1 MDKSMLAI
9 AISVVSLL
17 VSLLVAFHNWSYDRT
32 TVRFTSRNHYTNAL
46 FDIDR
51 QLVNRPEL
59 WAIYD
64 DHPMAAKRSMDP
76 EAVARRDAFIY
87 LHFNLFETVY
97 NDYHKVLQRTQTDE
111 QYWRSWDSWI
121 HYFFRTSSEA
131 RNLFYNAECQ
141 DIFFG
146 DFVLYAKT
154 VIREVAPEATALP
167 SPRGSPC
174 TGSPR

>member
-1 MDKSMLAI
+1 MVAI

-17 VSLLVAFHNWSYDRT
+17 VSLMVALRDWSYSKT
-32 TVRFTSRNHYTNAL
+32 SVRFTSRNHYTNAL

-64 DHPMAAKRSMDP
+64 DHPMAANRSMDP

-97 NDYHKVLQRTQTDE
+97 NDYHKVLRRTQTDE

-121 HYFFRTSSEA
+121 HYFFRASAEA
-131 RNLFYNAECQ
+131 RSLFANAVCQ
-141 DIFFG
+141 NIFFG
-146 DFVLYAKT
+146 DFVRYGNK
-154 VIREVAPEATALP
+154 VISEVGPEGAALP
-167 SPRGSPC
+167 SPQSC
-174 TGSPR
+174 AESA